1 MGQAQDRSDALLTLV
16 AAQRAQKTALA
27 AIVATLGVN
36 SITAQNITDITA
48 AGAAY
53 DAAILAAN
61 ATLRSASA
69 GG

>member
-1 MGQAQDRSDALLTLV
+1 MGKTQDRADALTTLV
-16 AAQRAQKTALA
+16 AAQRTQKVALA

-53 DAAILAAN
+53 DAAIQTAN
-61 ATLRSASA
+61 AIIRGSID
-69 GG
+69 